1 MGKDALLTPLGT
13 TYSEPSKDLE
23 ELEEVH
29 LITSVL
35 CLIAAH
41 DFSSVKGDG
50 DVGLPD
56 SSVRGFEVSA
66 QLTSE
71 IDRNRPILARINPF
85 LANPYFAKTNPNY
98 EFQLHQN

>member
-1 MGKDALLTPLGT
+1 MTPLGT

-56 SSVRGFEVSA
+56 SSVRGFEVSSHDLGSKSVRA
-66 QLTSE
+66 ITYSL
-71 IDRNRPILARINPF
+71 
-85 LANPYFAKTNPNY
+85 
-98 EFQLHQN
+98 

>member
-1 MGKDALLTPLGT
+1 MFLQGTKNGKSVKDALLAPLGS

-56 SSVRGFEVSA
+56 SSVRGFQVRI
-66 QLTSE
+66 E
-71 IDRNRPILARINPF
+71 ILKPSVNGRKYSF
-85 LANPYFAKTNPNY
+85 SKSKF
-98 EFQLHQN
+98 

>member
-1 MGKDALLTPLGT
+1 MTIKINRNKDALLTPLGT

-50 DVGLPD
+50 EVGLPD
-56 SSVRGFEVSA
+56 SSVRGFEVSTPN
-66 QLTSE
+66 LTHTR
-71 IDRNRPILARINPF
+71 DRPEPTNFGRKRT
-85 LANPYFAKTNPNY
+85 YF
-98 EFQLHQN
+98 

>member
-1 MGKDALLTPLGT
+1 MTPLGT

-56 SSVRGFEVSA
+56 SSVRGFEVSFF
-66 QLTSE
+66 TIFPKMTDKRDESG
-71 IDRNRPILARINPF
+71 RYVPNRR
-85 LANPYFAKTNPNY
+85 
-98 EFQLHQN
+98 